1 MTYLLIVH
9 RPFPLVTKKGVSPV
23 SHQPLWMG
31 GDFTVFFSRVGH
43 TLFPEDTTLVLCLY
57 ALFSDSSEPITYRIS
72 SGDPEG
78 KFSIHRW
85 LGSIRTLK
93 PLDHEAQPMVVLTV
107 QAQLGSSPACSSTEV
122 NITVMDVNDNRPEF
136 PTASDEI
143 RISQT
148 TPPGTALYLARAQDR
163 DSGLNGLVRYS
174 IASPQPSEFSMDQGR
189 GVLYLRESLGS
200 KADFRLILVAKDQ
213 GVPPQVSQLVLT
225 VVIESQER
233 IPAVAFENLVYQ
245 VEVSES
251 LPLTTQILQVQA
263 YPLYP
268 WRPTSKT
275 FYSLDVSVDSAVFG
289 IHPHTGW
296 IYLRRQLDYEFT
308 QTYKFRVYVHT
319 SEDRLLQN
327 VSTSV
332 IVHVLDENDH
342 SPAFLQN
349 RVFLNVEESPIP
361 LGVIGKMTAIDA
373 DSGKN
378 GQLSYFLLTDGKFFK
393 MNPNTG
399 SFCSSFHPY
408 FKKIR
413 MKEKKPHKSYS
424 FRTSRF

>member
-1 MTYLLIVH
+1 M
-9 RPFPLVTKKGVSPV
+9 
-23 SHQPLWMG
+23 
-31 GDFTVFFSRVGH
+31 FFSRVDH
-43 TLFPEDTTLVLCLY
+43 
-57 ALFSDSSEPITYRIS
+57 ALLSDDITSAYDVCMLSSFSDSSEAITYRIS
-72 SGDPEG
+72 SGDLEG

-85 LGSIRTLK
+85 LGTIRTLK

-143 RISQT
+143 RISLT
-148 TPPGTALYLARAQDR
+148 TAPGTALYLARAVDR

-174 IASPQPSEFSMDQGR
+174 IANSQPSEFSMDQGR

-200 KADFRLILVAKDQ
+200 HGDFRLTLVAKDQ
-213 GVPPQVSQLVLT
+213 GVPPQASQLVLT
-225 VVIESQER
+225 VVIESQEG
-233 IPAVAFENLVYQ
+233 IPAIAFENLVYQ

-251 LPLTTQILQVQA
+251 LPLSTQILQVQA
-263 YPLYP
+263 YPLSP
-268 WRPTSKT
+268 WHPASKIIH
-275 FYSLDVSVDSAVFG
+275 SLAVSVDSAVFR
-289 IHPHTGW
+289 IHPRTGW
-296 IYLRRQLDYEFT
+296 IYLRRQLDYEST
-308 QTYKFRVYVHT
+308 QTYKFRVFAQIPG
-319 SEDRLLQN
+319 DRLLQN
-327 VSTSV
+327 VSALV

-349 RVFLNVEESPIP
+349 KVFLNIEESPIP
-361 LGVIGKMTAIDA
+361 LGVMGRMTAIDA

-399 SFCSSFHPY
+399 SCLQHSSVFL
-408 FKKIR
+408 KIR
-413 MKEKKPHKSYS
+413 IKNKHPQIFS
-424 FRTSRF
+424 TSKF

>member
-1 MTYLLIVH
+1 M
-9 RPFPLVTKKGVSPV
+9 
-23 SHQPLWMG
+23 
-31 GDFTVFFSRVGH
+31 FFSRVGH

-268 WRPTSKT
+268 WRPASKT